1 MELSKTNDL
10 LFESE
15 SRGGAP
21 PDLNDDSSDNDST
34 YSDASNDS
42 DAEENRRGDSDDDD
56 DDEDVDDDDDDDDDD
71 IDPENLEMLASNTKA
86 NASSSKQTTSFLP
99 NDNDSDDDDENQQN
113 INEDSDDDDTDE
125 EDDDYLQKFSH
136 HINTNHLEKLHPGIQ
151 SCNNDEVVALS
162 RVVRDAKGRICDPMH
177 TTAPFLTKYERARIV
192 GARAEQLDR
201 GAVPMIKLDPE
212 IINGRVIAQMELE
225 QKKIPFVL
233 ARPLP
238 NGKTEYWRIED
249 LEVM

>member
-21 PDLNDDSSDNDST
+21 PDINDDSSDNDST

-56 DDEDVDDDDDDDDDD
+56 DDDVDDDDDDDDDD

-86 NASSSKQTTSFLP
+86 NASSSKQSTAFLP
-99 NDNDSDDDDENQQN
+99 NDNDSDDDENQQN

-201 GAVPMIKLDPE
+201 GAIPMIKLDPE

>member
-10 LFESE
+10 LFASE

-21 PDLNDDSSDNDST
+21 PDINDDSSDNEST

-56 DDEDVDDDDDDDDDD
+56 DDEDVDDDDDDDD

-86 NASSSKQTTSFLP
+86 NASSSKQSTSFLP
-99 NDNDSDDDDENQQN
+99 NDNNSDDEDENQQN
-113 INEDSDDDDTDE
+113 INDDSDDDSDE
-125 EDDDYLQKFSH
+125 DEDDDYLQKFSH

>member
-21 PDLNDDSSDNDST
+21 PDINDDSSDNDST

-56 DDEDVDDDDDDDDDD
+56 DDDVDDDDDDDDDD

-86 NASSSKQTTSFLP
+86 NASSSKQSTAFLP
-99 NDNDSDDDDENQQN
+99 NDNDSDDDENQQN

>member
-21 PDLNDDSSDNDST
+21 PDVNDDSSDNDST

-56 DDEDVDDDDDDDDDD
+56 DDDVDDDDDDDDDD
-71 IDPENLEMLASNTKA
+71 IDPENLEMLASNTKV
-86 NASSSKQTTSFLP
+86 NASSSKQTTTFLP

-201 GAVPMIKLDPE
+201 GAVAMIKLDPE